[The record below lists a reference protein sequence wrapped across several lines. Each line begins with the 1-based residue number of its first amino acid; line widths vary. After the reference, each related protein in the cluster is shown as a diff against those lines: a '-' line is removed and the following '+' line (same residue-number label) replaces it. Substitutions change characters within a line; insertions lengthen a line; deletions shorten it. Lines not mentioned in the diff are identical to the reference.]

1 MRISFVLHFLPNS
14 KSFVGYETIKMW
26 SSIQRKLALTI
37 ILHPP
42 VQVASRQ
49 VFVGAGVLYILFGV
63 FGKFSAL
70 FISIPYPVLG
80 GAIVVMFGIFFGV
93 IISNLE
99 VSTDMRVIQ
108 RGVKNVLSSVYLEPP
123 ILPHCFLDTD
133 ALWRHLFDN
142 SIIKTYVICF
152 KNNETA
158 FCILILCSWT
168 SLYRTKLNQF
178 IHYQVQWIS
187 SLPFYP

>member
-1 MRISFVLHFLPNS
+1 
-14 KSFVGYETIKMW
+14 
-26 SSIQRKLALTI
+26 
-37 ILHPP
+37 

-99 VSTDMRVIQ
+99 VNTDMRV
-108 RGVKNVLSSVYLEPP
+108 V
-123 ILPHCFLDTD
+123 
-133 ALWRHLFDN
+133 
-142 SIIKTYVICF
+142 
-152 KNNETA
+152 
-158 FCILILCSWT
+158 
-168 SLYRTKLNQF
+168 
-178 IHYQVQWIS
+178 
-187 SLPFYP
+187 

>member
-1 MRISFVLHFLPNS
+1 M
-14 KSFVGYETIKMW
+14 
-26 SSIQRKLALTI
+26 
-37 ILHPP
+37 
-42 VQVASRQ
+42 QVASRQ

-133 ALWRHLFDN
+133 AL
-142 SIIKTYVICF
+142 
-152 KNNETA
+152 
-158 FCILILCSWT
+158 
-168 SLYRTKLNQF
+168 
-178 IHYQVQWIS
+178 
-187 SLPFYP
+187 